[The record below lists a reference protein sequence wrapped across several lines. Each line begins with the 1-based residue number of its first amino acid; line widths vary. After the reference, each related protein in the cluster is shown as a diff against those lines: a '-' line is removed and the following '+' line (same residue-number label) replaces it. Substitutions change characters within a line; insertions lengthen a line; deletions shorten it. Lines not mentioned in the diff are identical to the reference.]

1 MPRAASIMSKM
12 AAEEAK
18 ESGGKKKKS
27 TPKTSYE
34 SKSKKEENKD
44 KGKKSNP
51 FRVLMGIVGKLLD
64 KGWDSSEI
72 VRHIKKET
80 SFDPKTI
87 RKSVKIVK
95 DYNRGKKRDFQE
107 LEAIDQASRIGS
119 QALPVDLLRGFSMR
133 QNIRKVFAAT
143 VMENASKEWERQ
155 GIYSIQDDFS
165 KRSTRELVDRMY
177 YLTACSKYD
186 PFSDNGTR
194 NNGPQGSL
202 SSVGSEISKVKTALR
217 ERGWKED
224 DLDCACEIIKS
235 DGHHPFKA
243 NNRE

>member
-34 SKSKKEENKD
+34 SKSKEEENED

-87 RKSVKIVK
+87 RKCVKIVK
-95 DYNRGKKRDFQE
+95 DYNRSEKRDFQE

-224 DLDCACEIIKS
+224 DLDCSCEIIKS
-235 DGHHPFKA
+235 DDHHPFKA